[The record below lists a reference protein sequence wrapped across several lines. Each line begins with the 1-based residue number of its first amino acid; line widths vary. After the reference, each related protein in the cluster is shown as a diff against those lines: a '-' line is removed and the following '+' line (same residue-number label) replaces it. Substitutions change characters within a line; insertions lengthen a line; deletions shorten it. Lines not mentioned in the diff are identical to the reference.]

1 MLGKKYNI
9 SVKGKHTFLIVWI
22 QVADT
27 IYKQLTV
34 KINSVWSGFF
44 GVFWYRS
51 IDLQVYLFFWA
62 NRSAIL
68 TLILMW
74 DLNPWSRFQKLGNII
89 GEYPRI
95 FPSFSWGIFVHVTRL
110 DQSRARENIWWIIK
124 TDMHLK
130 KGGPDVFQ
138 IYPNAIHFNPLQF
151 CPSMSLHG
159 FPVFCLRS
167 AIGFSRYRDILVN
180 SMPIWSVL
188 KLPKI
193 AWPTPFNLS
202 LFPCI
207 R

>member
-1 MLGKKYNI
+1 MLSGTALSTCRFI
-9 SVKGKHTFLIVWI
+9 SS
-22 QVADT
+22 
-27 IYKQLTV
+27 
-34 KINSVWSGFF
+34 SVTK
-44 GVFWYRS
+44 
-51 IDLQVYLFFWA
+51 A
-62 NRSAIL
+62 NCSAIL
-68 TLILMW
+68 TIILMW

-130 KGGPDVFQ
+130 KGGPEVFQ

-151 CPSMSLHG
+151 CPFMSLHG

-202 LFPCI
+202 FFPCI
-207 R
+207 H